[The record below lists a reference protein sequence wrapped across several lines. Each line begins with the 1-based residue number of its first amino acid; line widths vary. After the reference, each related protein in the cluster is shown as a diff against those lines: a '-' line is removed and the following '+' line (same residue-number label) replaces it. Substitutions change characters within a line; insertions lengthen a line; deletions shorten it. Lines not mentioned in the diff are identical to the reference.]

1 MNCRENK
8 ILNKKFLHLKSLKKI
23 RIHRF
28 KMKKALMQ
36 ISIYNKNKIFKITP
50 LIQEFHLR

>member
-23 RIHRF
+23 QIHRF